1 MGKNFIN
8 KLLPLALTAAMIVPS
23 VPAMAAPSDI
33 AGHWAESVIT
43 QWQSKGLIQGYEDGT
58 FKPGNTITRAEF
70 VTLMNNAKGFWSEGS
85 INFSDVKNGSW
96 FYSAVARAVAAG
108 YVKGYSDGSFKP
120 GNTITRAEAAV
131 MIANAARLSANEA
144 GAYRFTDVGSIPA
157 WARGSVGAVVAAGY
171 MTGYPDGSFYANASI
186 SRAEAVS
193 SLNRML
199 GGTAY
204 QPTQPTTPTTDTT
217 KTTSDDVVI
226 EDKGTT
232 LKNQTVDGNVTIAKS
247 VGNGDVTLR
256 NVTIK
261 GDLIVKGGGSNTV
274 TLEDVDVRGKARL
287 LKEGVHLH
295 LVGDTDIRK
304 LLIDLAAHITKS
316 SSYKDEI
323 GEIIL
328 AGDGDL
334 SKTTRIDVP
343 AKQLRIENQA
353 DLILGGDVEKLI
365 VDEDAK
371 GAEIEIKKGTTVNEL
386 NTDAKIKLTGKGR
399 IDLLDVS
406 ASGVTFDKNLNIRK
420 TDTSNGATAP
430 KENGSTST
438 GGNSGG
444 SSGGSSGTASKE
456 ITGAEKVTRDVPY
469 GTSADDALA
478 AIPKTVTLKLK
489 GGSTTTTTVTNWKWA
504 DGVSYNATPTENTN
518 YKATTTVTIPS
529 GYTYNGTLTAE
540 ATVTV
545 HPLDKTKLEAAKNAY
560 MDLQN
565 KQTYD
570 EKEAATDKE
579 KILIKDSTPDQIT
592 AGVRFATPKDWRPL
606 DDAIKSVENQERIGF
621 ASQQKCDDTAKT
633 LQAAIDDFIQNK
645 VKVGTSKTTDAYI
658 LQQVKDELLKPDKGD
673 YAYSSKL
680 QPLKSGSA
688 YPLYMGSWTADNGV
702 YVDIQWTA
710 TGEGTQYVTKIEDSS
725 ASGNDTLGYYEL
737 NGIRNTVS
745 RGALIGGTP
754 DKPTEVTFTA
764 TVKNAENGN
773 VIGTLDYPAII
784 GAPISATLPSGTPR
798 FTAVSDGTP
807 SSTGATKFTG
817 VVPITLK
824 GADAIKS
831 VPSDCVTMDTS
842 NSTTGYVNF
851 QSIKVDKVEQSVTEP
866 DKRLNVTVSV
876 TTGAIGGVW
885 SENSPA
891 PASSDGILPNIVID
905 TRGFVLKTKEE
916 GNPGWYLP
924 PDTLKLGNMTVD
936 VLTPAFTKVEYADDS
951 TTFTIHTQNMPENA
965 TVEVALAQTS
975 VTTTP
980 GIEQSTIKA
989 KATHVGDGKY
999 SVTFDKSKFES
1010 GTEYYLWFRY
1020 GSPGSDWAYENVTH
1034 RPTYTPNP
1042 TTGGGSGSES
1052 EGGGDA
1058 SGSTSGSDS
1067 SEGGGKTTEG
1077 N

>member
-43 QWQSKGLIQGYEDGT
+43 QWQNKGLIQGYEDGT

-287 LKEGVHLH
+287 LKEGVYLH
-295 LVGDTDIRK
+295 LFGDTDIRK
-304 LLIDLAAHITKS
+304 LLIDLAAHITQS

-406 ASGVTFDKNLNIRK
+406 ASGVTFDKNLDIRK
-420 TDTSNGATAP
+420 KDTSNGATAP

-438 GGNSGG
+438 GG
-444 SSGGSSGTASKE
+444 SSTTSKE
-456 ITGAEKVTRDVPY
+456 ITGAEEVTLNVPY
-469 GTSADDALA
+469 GEKTADQALA
-478 AIPKTVTLKLK
+478 AIPKTVTLNLK
-489 GGSTTTTTVTNWKWA
+489 NGKTISATVTEWKWA
-504 DGVSYNATPTENTN
+504 DGEEAKYNATPTADTT

-529 GYTYNGTLTAE
+529 GYTYNGTLTAK
-540 ATVTV
+540 ACVTV
-545 HPLDKTKLEAAKNAY
+545 HPLDKTELTAALTAANAVF
-560 MDLQN
+560 N
-565 KQTYD
+565 NTTTD
-570 EKEAATDKE
+570 EKVAATDKE
-579 KILIKDSTPDQIT
+579 KILITDKAANAVTE
-592 AGVRFATPKDWRPL
+592 GVRFTTSVAKNTLETAISNAR
-606 DDAIKSVENQERIGF
+606 DAENTGF
-621 ASQQKCDDTAKT
+621 ASQKACKAAADALQVAITAFK
-633 LQAAIDDFIQNK
+633 
-645 VKVGTSKTTDAYI
+645 GTIKIGTNTTTDAYI
-658 LQQVKDELLKPDKGD
+658 LQQVKDVVSEDRNSDAP
-673 YAYSSKL
+673 YSSYK
-680 QPLKSGSA
+680 QPLKFG
-688 YPLYMGSWTADNGV
+688 YVYKFVDQFNFDNTSLHFAWEA
-702 YVDIQWTA
+702 QWKNQSETGNIGDYIEIGKDVRGTNAFYSLGAKVIKAPDEPKEVQFVVTVTDFYNKEIGKLGENGEYTA
-710 TGEGTQYVTKIEDSS
+710 T
-725 ASGNDTLGYYEL
+725 
-737 NGIRNTVS
+737 
-745 RGALIGGTP
+745 
-754 DKPTEVTFTA
+754 
-764 TVKNAENGN
+764 
-773 VIGTLDYPAII
+773 I
-784 GAPISATLPSGTPR
+784 GAPISAALQTDAPQ
-798 FTAVSDGTP
+798 FTAISDGTS
-807 SSTGATKFTG
+807 SSTSATKFTG

-831 VPSDCVTMDTS
+831 VPNDCVTMADS
-842 NSTTGYVNF
+842 NTNVTNNEVSLN
-851 QSIKVDKVEQSVTEP
+851 SIRVDQVEKSGDV
-866 DKRLNVTVSV
+866 LNVTVTV
-876 TTGAIGGVW
+876 TTGNIGGVW
-885 SENSPA
+885 NENSSVPKF
-891 PASSDGILPNIVID
+891 SEGILPNIAID
-905 TRGFVLKTKEE
+905 TSNFQLKENTL
-916 GNPGWYLP
+916 GWYLP
-924 PDTLKLGNMTVD
+924 PDTLKLGDMAVK
-936 VLTPAFTKVEYADDS
+936 VLTPAFTGVDLANDP
-951 TTFTIHTQNMPENA
+951 TGPTFTIQTQNMPENA
-965 TVEVALAQTS
+965 TVEVALAKTTVS
-975 VTTTP
+975 VAD
-980 GIEQSTIKA
+980 IDN
-989 KATHVGDGKY
+989 ATKKDATRGSDGKY
-999 SVTFDKSKFES
+999 SVTFNKSDFEA
-1010 GTEYYLWFRY
+1010 GAEYYLWFRY
-1020 GSPGSDWAYENVTH
+1020 GSPGSDWAYENRTN
-1034 RPTYTPNP
+1034 RPIYTFNN
-1042 TTGGGSGSES
+1042 TTGGNTGSES

-1058 SGSTSGSDS
+1058 SGSTGGG
-1067 SEGGGKTTEG
+1067 SEGGGSTTEG

>member
-1 MGKNFIN
+1 MGKNFTK

-304 LLIDLAAHITKS
+304 LLIDLAAHITQS

-570 EKEAATDKE
+570 EKKAATDKE

-645 VKVGTSKTTDAYI
+645 VKVGTSKTTDVYI

-764 TVKNAENGN
+764 TVKNSMTQKE
-773 VIGTLDYPAII
+773 IGTIDYTALI
-784 GAPISATLPSGTPR
+784 GAPISVSANQPSTVPQ
-798 FTAVSDGTP
+798 FTVISDGTS

-817 VVPITLK
+817 VVPITLN
-824 GADAIKS
+824 GAEAITD
-831 VPSDCVTMDTS
+831 VSDGCVTMDAQ
-842 NSTTGYVNF
+842 STLSDSSKVSF
-851 QSIKVDKVEQSVTEP
+851 SHISVDKVEKSDTG
-866 DKRLNVTVSV
+866 LNVTVTV

-885 SENSPA
+885 DENSPY
-891 PASSDGILPNIVID
+891 PFKEGILPNISID
-905 TRGFVLKTKEE
+905 TSKLQLKENTL
-916 GNPGWYLP
+916 GWYLP
-924 PDTLKLGNMTVD
+924 TDNTLKLKDMTVE
-936 VLTPAFTKVEYADDS
+936 VLTPAFTKVEYADDP
-951 TTFTIHTQNMPENA
+951 TTGNPTFTIQTQNMPENA
-965 TVEVALAQTS
+965 KVEVALEKKDVGAG
-975 VTTTP
+975 
-980 GIEQSTIKA
+980 GIDNATIK
-989 KATHVGDGKY
+989 KDATRGDDGKY
-999 SVTFDKSKFES
+999 SVTFDKSEFES
-1010 GTEYYLWFRY
+1010 GAEYYLWFRY
-1020 GSPGSDWAYENVTH
+1020 GSPGSDWAYESVTN
-1034 RPTYTPNP
+1034 RPTYTPNS
-1042 TTGGGSGSES
+1042 TTGGGS
-1052 EGGGDA
+1052 
-1058 SGSTSGSDS
+1058 DS
-1067 SEGGGKTTEG
+1067 SESGSGNTTEG
-1077 N
+1077 SQAGA

>member
-1 MGKNFIN
+1 MGKNFTN

-58 FKPGNTITRAEF
+58 FKPNNTITRAEF

-108 YVKGYSDGSFKP
+108 YVKGYSDDSFKP

-171 MTGYPDGSFYANASI
+171 MTGYPDGSFDANASI

-261 GDLIVKGGGSNTV
+261 GDLSVKGGGSNTV
-274 TLEDVDVRGKARL
+274 TLEDVDVRGKVRL

-304 LLIDLAAHITKS
+304 LLIDLAARITQS

-323 GEIIL
+323 DEIIL

-334 SKTTRIDVP
+334 NKTTRIDVP

-504 DGVSYNATPTENTN
+504 DGVSYNTTPTENTN

-658 LQQVKDELLKPDKGD
+658 LQQVKNELLNPDKGD
-673 YAYSSKL
+673 YAYSSHM
-680 QPLKSGSA
+680 QPLKPGYAYWLYNGYYSVPNSSVGVSIEWSVSGSDKVTIGNTDESDKDSNGYHYGYGA
-688 YPLYMGSWTADNGV
+688 KIAD
-702 YVDIQWTA
+702 
-710 TGEGTQYVTKIEDSS
+710 GTTTPTK
-725 ASGNDTLGYYEL
+725 
-737 NGIRNTVS
+737 
-745 RGALIGGTP
+745 
-754 DKPTEVTFTA
+754 VTFTA
-764 TVKNAENGN
+764 TVKNSQTTAT
-773 VIGTLDYPAII
+773 IGTLDYPATI
-784 GAPISATLPSGTPR
+784 GAPISATLPSGAPQ
-798 FTAVSDGTP
+798 FTTTRVST
-807 SSTGATKFTG
+807 STTGATKFTG

-824 GADAIKS
+824 GAVAIAS
-831 VPSDCVTMDTS
+831 VLDGCVTMDGS
-842 NSTTGYVNF
+842 NTNVNDYEVRLN
-851 QSIKVDKVEQSVTEP
+851 SIRVDQVEKSGDV
-866 DKRLNVTVSV
+866 LNVTVTV
-876 TTGAIGGVW
+876 TTGNIGGVW
-885 SENSPA
+885 NENSSVPKF
-891 PASSDGILPNIVID
+891 SEGILPNIAID
-905 TRGFVLKTKEE
+905 TSNFQLKENTL
-916 GNPGWYLP
+916 GWYLP
-924 PDTLKLGNMTVD
+924 PDTLKLGDMAVK
-936 VLTPAFTKVEYADDS
+936 VLTPAFTGVDLANDP
-951 TTFTIHTQNMPENA
+951 TGPTFTIQTQNMPENA
-965 TVEVALAQTS
+965 TVEVALAKTS
-975 VTTTP
+975 VNAAD
-980 GIEQSTIKA
+980 IEKATIKA
-989 KATHVGDGKY
+989 TATRGNDGDY
-999 SVTFDKSKFES
+999 SVTFDKNEFES
-1010 GTEYYLWFRY
+1010 NAEYYLWFRY
-1020 GSPGSDWAYENVTH
+1020 GAPGSDWAYENVTN
-1034 RPTYTPNP
+1034 RPTYTFNN
-1042 TTGGGSGSES
+1042 TTGSES

-1058 SGSTSGSDS
+1058 SGSTSGGNESGG
-1067 SEGGGKTTEG
+1067 EGSQAGA
-1077 N
+1077 

>member
-304 LLIDLAAHITKS
+304 LLIDLAAHITQS

-438 GGNSGG
+438 GG
-444 SSGGSSGTASKE
+444 SSTTSKE
-456 ITGAEKVTRDVPY
+456 ITGAEEVTLNVPY
-469 GTSADDALA
+469 GEKTADQALA
-478 AIPKTVTLKLK
+478 AIPKTVTLNLK
-489 GGSTTTTTVTNWKWA
+489 NGKTISATVTEWKWA
-504 DGVSYNATPTENTN
+504 DGEEAKYNATPTADTT

-529 GYTYNGTLTAE
+529 GYTYNGTLTAK
-540 ATVTV
+540 ACVTV
-545 HPLDKTKLEAAKNAY
+545 HPLDKTELTAALTAANAVF
-560 MDLQN
+560 N
-565 KQTYD
+565 NTTTD
-570 EKEAATDKE
+570 EKVAATDKE
-579 KILIKDSTPDQIT
+579 KILITDKAANAVTE
-592 AGVRFATPKDWRPL
+592 GVRFTTSVAKNTLETAISNAR
-606 DDAIKSVENQERIGF
+606 DAENTGF
-621 ASQQKCDDTAKT
+621 ASQKACKAAADALQVAITAFK
-633 LQAAIDDFIQNK
+633 
-645 VKVGTSKTTDAYI
+645 GTIKIGTNTTTDAYI
-658 LQQVKDELLKPDKGD
+658 LQQVKDVVSEDRNSDAP
-673 YAYSSKL
+673 YSSYK
-680 QPLKSGSA
+680 QPLKFG
-688 YPLYMGSWTADNGV
+688 YVYKFVDQFNFDNTSLHFAWEA
-702 YVDIQWTA
+702 QWKNQSETGNIGDYIEIGKDVRGTNAFYSLGAKVIKAPDEPKEVQFVVTVTDFYNKEIGKLGENGEYTA
-710 TGEGTQYVTKIEDSS
+710 T
-725 ASGNDTLGYYEL
+725 
-737 NGIRNTVS
+737 
-745 RGALIGGTP
+745 
-754 DKPTEVTFTA
+754 
-764 TVKNAENGN
+764 
-773 VIGTLDYPAII
+773 I
-784 GAPISATLPSGTPR
+784 GAPISAALQTDAPQ
-798 FTAVSDGTP
+798 FTAISDGTS
-807 SSTGATKFTG
+807 SSTSATKFTG

-831 VPSDCVTMDTS
+831 VPNDCVTMADS
-842 NSTTGYVNF
+842 NTNVTNNEVSLK
-851 QSIKVDKVEQSVTEP
+851 SIHVDKVEQSPTG
-866 DKRLNVTVSV
+866 LNVTVSV
-876 TTGAIGGVW
+876 TTGGMGGVW
-885 SENSPA
+885 NENSLVPKF
-891 PASSDGILPNIVID
+891 SDGKLPNISID
-905 TRGFVLKTKEE
+905 TSKLQLKENTL
-916 GNPGWYLP
+916 GWYLP
-924 PDTLKLGNMTVD
+924 TDTLNLGNMTVH
-936 VLTPAFTKVEYADDS
+936 VLTPAFTGVYPAVDP
-951 TTFTIHTQNMPENA
+951 TTGNPTFTIHTQNMPENA
-965 TVEVALAQTS
+965 KVEVALAKTS
-975 VTTTP
+975 VNAAD
-980 GIEQSTIKA
+980 IEKATIKA
-989 KATHVGDGKY
+989 TATRGNDGDY

-1010 GTEYYLWFRY
+1010 GVEYYLWFRY
-1020 GSPGSDWAYENVTH
+1020 GSPGSDWAYENVTN
-1034 RPTYTPNP
+1034 RPTYTFNN
-1042 TTGGGSGSES
+1042 TTGSES

-1058 SGSTSGSDS
+1058 SGSTSGGNESGD
-1067 SEGGGKTTEG
+1067 EGSQAGA
-1077 N
+1077 

>member
-43 QWQSKGLIQGYEDGT
+43 QWQNKGLIQGYEDGT

-261 GDLIVKGGGSNTV
+261 GDLIVKCGGSNTV

-304 LLIDLAAHITKS
+304 LLIDLAAHITQS

-406 ASGVTFDKNLNIRK
+406 ASGVTFDKNLDIRK
-420 TDTSNGATAP
+420 KDTSNGATAP

-438 GGNSGG
+438 GG
-444 SSGGSSGTASKE
+444 SSTTSKE
-456 ITGAEKVTRDVPY
+456 ITGAEEVTLNVPY
-469 GTSADDALA
+469 GEKTADQALA
-478 AIPKTVTLKLK
+478 AIPKTVTLNLK
-489 GGSTTTTTVTNWKWA
+489 NGKTISATVTEWKWA
-504 DGVSYNATPTENTN
+504 DGEEAKYNATPTADTT

-529 GYTYNGTLTAE
+529 GYTYNGTLTAK
-540 ATVTV
+540 ACVTV
-545 HPLDKTKLEAAKNAY
+545 HPLDKTELTAALTAANAVF
-560 MDLQN
+560 N
-565 KQTYD
+565 NTTTD
-570 EKEAATDKE
+570 EKVAATDKE
-579 KILIKDSTPDQIT
+579 KILITDKAANAVTE
-592 AGVRFATPKDWRPL
+592 GVRFTTSVAKNTLETAISNAR
-606 DDAIKSVENQERIGF
+606 DAENTGF
-621 ASQQKCDDTAKT
+621 ASQKACKAAADALQVAITAFK
-633 LQAAIDDFIQNK
+633 
-645 VKVGTSKTTDAYI
+645 GTIKIGTNTTTDAYI
-658 LQQVKDELLKPDKGD
+658 LQQVKDVVSEDRNSDAP
-673 YAYSSKL
+673 YSSYK
-680 QPLKSGSA
+680 QPLKFG
-688 YPLYMGSWTADNGV
+688 YVYKFVDQFNFDNTSLHFAWEA
-702 YVDIQWTA
+702 QWKNQSETGNIGDYIEIGKDVRGTNAFYSLGAKVIKAPDEPKEVQFVVTVTDFYNKEIGKLGENGEYTA
-710 TGEGTQYVTKIEDSS
+710 T
-725 ASGNDTLGYYEL
+725 
-737 NGIRNTVS
+737 
-745 RGALIGGTP
+745 
-754 DKPTEVTFTA
+754 
-764 TVKNAENGN
+764 
-773 VIGTLDYPAII
+773 I
-784 GAPISATLPSGTPR
+784 GAPISAALQTDAPQ
-798 FTAVSDGTP
+798 FTAISDGTS
-807 SSTGATKFTG
+807 SSTSATKFTG

-831 VPSDCVTMDTS
+831 VPNDCVTMADS
-842 NSTTGYVNF
+842 NTNVTNNEVSLN
-851 QSIKVDKVEQSVTEP
+851 SIRVDQVEKSGDV
-866 DKRLNVTVSV
+866 LNVTVTV
-876 TTGAIGGVW
+876 TTGNIGGVW
-885 SENSPA
+885 NENSSVPKF
-891 PASSDGILPNIVID
+891 SEGILPNIAID
-905 TRGFVLKTKEE
+905 TSNFQLKENTL
-916 GNPGWYLP
+916 GWYLP
-924 PDTLKLGNMTVD
+924 PDTLKLGDMAVK
-936 VLTPAFTKVEYADDS
+936 VLTPAFTGVDLANDP
-951 TTFTIHTQNMPENA
+951 TGPTFTIQTQNMPENA
-965 TVEVALAQTS
+965 TVEVALAKTTVS
-975 VTTTP
+975 VAD
-980 GIEQSTIKA
+980 IDN
-989 KATHVGDGKY
+989 ATKKDATRGSDGKY
-999 SVTFDKSKFES
+999 SVTFNKSDFEA
-1010 GTEYYLWFRY
+1010 GAEYYLWFRY
-1020 GSPGSDWAYENVTH
+1020 GSPGSDWAYENRTN
-1034 RPTYTPNP
+1034 RPIYTFNN
-1042 TTGGGSGSES
+1042 TTGGNTGSES

-1058 SGSTSGSDS
+1058 SGSTGGG
-1067 SEGGGKTTEG
+1067 SEGGGSTTEG

>member
-1 MGKNFIN
+1 MGKNFTK

-171 MTGYPDGSFYANASI
+171 MTGYPDGSFDANASI

-274 TLEDVDVRGKARL
+274 TLEDVDVRGKVRL

-295 LVGDTDIRK
+295 LAGDTDIRK
-304 LLIDLAAHITKS
+304 LLIDLAARITQS

-323 GEIIL
+323 DEIIL

-334 SKTTRIDVP
+334 NKTTRIDVP
-343 AKQLRIENQA
+343 AKQMRIENQA

-406 ASGVTFDKNLNIRK
+406 ASGVTYDKNLDVRK
-420 TDTSNGATAP
+420 KDTSNGATAP
-430 KENGSTST
+430 KENGSTSA
-438 GGNSGG
+438 GG
-444 SSGGSSGTASKE
+444 SSSTASKE

-570 EKEAATDKE
+570 EKKAATDKE

-784 GAPISATLPSGTPR
+784 GAPIGVSANQPDTLPQ
-798 FTAVSDGTP
+798 FTAISDGTP
-807 SSTGATKFTG
+807 SSTSATKFTG

-824 GADAIKS
+824 GADAIES
-831 VPSDCVTMDTS
+831 VPSGCVTMANS
-842 NSTTGYVNF
+842 NTESNAGEVSFRTIT
-851 QSIKVDKVEQSVTEP
+851 VDKVEKSGDV
-866 DKRLNVTVSV
+866 LNVTVTV
-876 TTGAIGGVW
+876 TTGNIGGVW
-885 SENSPA
+885 NENSSVPKF
-891 PASSDGILPNIVID
+891 SEGILPNIAID
-905 TRGFVLKTKEE
+905 TSNFQLKENTL
-916 GNPGWYLP
+916 GWYLP
-924 PDTLKLGNMTVD
+924 PDTLKLGDMAVK
-936 VLTPAFTKVEYADDS
+936 VLTPAFTGVDLANDP
-951 TTFTIHTQNMPENA
+951 TGPTFTIQTQNMPENA
-965 TVEVALAQTS
+965 TVEVALAKTTVS
-975 VTTTP
+975 VAD
-980 GIEQSTIKA
+980 IDN
-989 KATHVGDGKY
+989 ATKKDATRGSDGKY
-999 SVTFDKSKFES
+999 SVTFNKSDFEA
-1010 GTEYYLWFRY
+1010 GAEYYLWFRY
-1020 GSPGSDWAYENVTH
+1020 GSPGSDWAYENRTN
-1034 RPTYTPNP
+1034 RPIYTFNN
-1042 TTGGGSGSES
+1042 TTGGNTGSES
-1052 EGGGDA
+1052 EGGG
-1058 SGSTSGSDS
+1058 S
-1067 SEGGGKTTEG
+1067 TTEG

>member
-1 MGKNFIN
+1 MGKNFTK
-8 KLLPLALTAAMIVPS
+8 KLLPLALTAAMIMPS

-43 QWQSKGLIQGYEDGT
+43 QWQSKGLIQCYEDGT

-304 LLIDLAAHITKS
+304 LLIDLAAHITQS

-420 TDTSNGATAP
+420 KDTSNGATAP
-430 KENGSTST
+430 KENGSTSA
-438 GGNSGG
+438 GG
-444 SSGGSSGTASKE
+444 SSSTASKE
-456 ITGAEKVTRDVPY
+456 ITGAAPIEDVKVPY
-469 GTSADDALA
+469 GTSGVEALTLLPKTIKLNVKGGTTVDAATTWTWDESVSFDPTNTTAKHTANGTFTVPPGYTYSGSTAVTVTVSVKELDKTGLEAALTAAKTQQSQFEKVTDATQATKTDKIYIVPDETDASAITKGVKFVLQKDAIAYETLKATISNAKQGVDAGGAKKFDSQKECDEMTAKLKADMDAVDKMTKQTGTNTTTDAFIMNEAKKILDGWKTQPDYAYNPEIWPLKPVESIGYAKRLPYSAPWIDELQYAVHFEWSVDNDAL
-478 AIPKTVTLKLK
+478 VTLDQQES
-489 GGSTTTTTVTNWKWA
+489 GSDYYVMVKDNVTEPTTVTF
-504 DGVSYNATPTENTN
+504 
-518 YKATTTVTIPS
+518 TVDV
-529 GYTYNGTLTAE
+529 Y
-540 ATVTV
+540 
-545 HPLDKTKLEAAKNAY
+545 
-560 MDLQN
+560 
-565 KQTYD
+565 YD
-570 EKEAATDKE
+570 
-579 KILIKDSTPDQIT
+579 I
-592 AGVRFATPKDWRPL
+592 R
-606 DDAIKSVENQERIGF
+606 
-621 ASQQKCDDTAKT
+621 
-633 LQAAIDDFIQNK
+633 
-645 VKVGTSKTTDAYI
+645 KVGT
-658 LQQVKDELLKPDKGD
+658 LGE
-673 YAYSSKL
+673 
-680 QPLKSGSA
+680 
-688 YPLYMGSWTADNGV
+688 NGE
-702 YVDIQWTA
+702 YTA
-710 TGEGTQYVTKIEDSS
+710 T
-725 ASGNDTLGYYEL
+725 
-737 NGIRNTVS
+737 
-745 RGALIGGTP
+745 
-754 DKPTEVTFTA
+754 
-764 TVKNAENGN
+764 
-773 VIGTLDYPAII
+773 I
-784 GAPISATLPSGTPR
+784 GAPISATLQTDAPQ
-798 FTAVSDGTP
+798 FK
-807 SSTGATKFTG
+807 ATNDDINATNAQKFTG
-817 VVPITLK
+817 VVPITLN
-824 GADAIKS
+824 GANAITS
-831 VPSDCVTMDTS
+831 VPNNCVTMANS
-842 NSTTGYVNF
+842 NTESNAGEVSFRTIT
-851 QSIKVDKVEQSVTEP
+851 VDKVEKSGDV
-866 DKRLNVTVSV
+866 LNVTVSV
-876 TTGAIGGVW
+876 TTGTIGGVW
-885 SENSPA
+885 SENSSVPKF
-891 PASSDGILPNIVID
+891 SEGKLTNISID
-905 TRGFVLKTKEE
+905 TSKFQLKENTL
-916 GNPGWYLP
+916 GWYLP
-924 PDTLKLGNMTVD
+924 TDNTLKLPDMTVD
-936 VLTPAFTKVEYADDS
+936 VLTPAFTGVELANDP
-951 TTFTIHTQNMPENA
+951 TGPAFTIHTQNMPENA
-965 TVEVALAQTS
+965 TVEVALAKVG
-975 VTTTP
+975 VTTITD
-980 GIEQSTIKA
+980 IENSTKKDAIRGND
-989 KATHVGDGKY
+989 GDY
-999 SVTFDKSKFES
+999 SVTFDKNQFDSNA
-1010 GTEYYLWFRY
+1010 TYHLWFRY
-1020 GSPGSDWAYENVTH
+1020 GAPGSDWAYENVTS
-1034 RPTYTPNP
+1034 RPTYTFNN
-1042 TTGGGSGSES
+1042 TTGGN
-1052 EGGGDA
+1052 EGGG
-1058 SGSTSGSDS
+1058 S
-1067 SEGGGKTTEG
+1067 TTEG

>member
-1 MGKNFIN
+1 MGKNFTK
-8 KLLPLALTAAMIVPS
+8 KLLPLALTAAMIMPS

-304 LLIDLAAHITKS
+304 LLIDLAAHITQS

-438 GGNSGG
+438 GG

-764 TVKNAENGN
+764 TVKNSMTQKE
-773 VIGTLDYPAII
+773 IGTIDYTALI
-784 GAPISATLPSGTPR
+784 GAPISVSANQPSTVPQ
-798 FTAVSDGTP
+798 FTVISDGTS

-817 VVPITLK
+817 VVPITLN
-824 GADAIKS
+824 GAEAITD
-831 VPSDCVTMDTS
+831 VSDGCVTMDAQ
-842 NSTTGYVNF
+842 STLSDSSKVSF
-851 QSIKVDKVEQSVTEP
+851 SHISVDKVEKSDTG
-866 DKRLNVTVSV
+866 LNVTVTV
-876 TTGAIGGVW
+876 TTGGIGGVW
-885 SENSPA
+885 DENSPY
-891 PASSDGILPNIVID
+891 PFKEGILPNISID
-905 TRGFVLKTKEE
+905 TSKLQLKENTL
-916 GNPGWYLP
+916 GWYLP
-924 PDTLKLGNMTVD
+924 TDNTLKLKDMTVE
-936 VLTPAFTKVEYADDS
+936 VLTPAFTKVEYADDP
-951 TTFTIHTQNMPENA
+951 TTGNPTFTIQTQNMPENA
-965 TVEVALAQTS
+965 KVEVALEKKDVGAG
-975 VTTTP
+975 
-980 GIEQSTIKA
+980 GIDNATIK
-989 KATHVGDGKY
+989 KDATRGDDGKY
-999 SVTFDKSKFES
+999 SVTFDKSEFES
-1010 GTEYYLWFRY
+1010 GAEYYLWFRY
-1020 GSPGSDWAYENVTH
+1020 GSPGSDWAYESVTN
-1034 RPTYTPNP
+1034 RPTYTPNS
-1042 TTGGGSGSES
+1042 TTGGGS
-1052 EGGGDA
+1052 
-1058 SGSTSGSDS
+1058 DS
-1067 SEGGGKTTEG
+1067 SESGSGNTTEG
-1077 N
+1077 SQAGA

>member
-33 AGHWAESVIT
+33 ARHWAESVIT

-304 LLIDLAAHITKS
+304 LLIDLAAHITQS

-438 GGNSGG
+438 GG
-444 SSGGSSGTASKE
+444 SSTTSKE
-456 ITGAEKVTRDVPY
+456 ITGAEEVTLNVPY
-469 GTSADDALA
+469 GEKTADQALA
-478 AIPKTVTLKLK
+478 AIPKTVTLNLK
-489 GGSTTTTTVTNWKWA
+489 NGKTISATVTEWKWA
-504 DGVSYNATPTENTN
+504 DGEEAKYNATPTADTT

-529 GYTYNGTLTAE
+529 GYTYNGTLTAK
-540 ATVTV
+540 ACVTV
-545 HPLDKTKLEAAKNAY
+545 HPLDKTELTAALTAANAVF
-560 MDLQN
+560 N
-565 KQTYD
+565 NTTTD
-570 EKEAATDKE
+570 EKVAATDKE
-579 KILIKDSTPDQIT
+579 KILITDKAANAVTE
-592 AGVRFATPKDWRPL
+592 GVRFTTSVAKNTLETAISNAR
-606 DDAIKSVENQERIGF
+606 DAENTGF
-621 ASQQKCDDTAKT
+621 ASQKACKAAADALQVAITAFK
-633 LQAAIDDFIQNK
+633 
-645 VKVGTSKTTDAYI
+645 GTIKIGTNTTTDAYI
-658 LQQVKDELLKPDKGD
+658 LQQVKDVVSEDRNSDAP
-673 YAYSSKL
+673 YSSYK
-680 QPLKSGSA
+680 QPLKFG
-688 YPLYMGSWTADNGV
+688 YVYKFVDQFNFDNTSLHFAWEA
-702 YVDIQWTA
+702 QWKNQSETGNIGDYIEIGKDVRGTNAFYSLGAKVIKAPDEPKEVQFVVTVTDFYNKEIGKLGENGEYTA
-710 TGEGTQYVTKIEDSS
+710 T
-725 ASGNDTLGYYEL
+725 
-737 NGIRNTVS
+737 
-745 RGALIGGTP
+745 
-754 DKPTEVTFTA
+754 
-764 TVKNAENGN
+764 
-773 VIGTLDYPAII
+773 I
-784 GAPISATLPSGTPR
+784 GAPISAALQTDAPQ
-798 FTAVSDGTP
+798 FTAISDGTS
-807 SSTGATKFTG
+807 SSTSATKFTG

-831 VPSDCVTMDTS
+831 VPNDCVTMADS
-842 NSTTGYVNF
+842 NTNVTNNEVSLK
-851 QSIKVDKVEQSVTEP
+851 SIHVDKVEQSPTG
-866 DKRLNVTVSV
+866 LNVTVSV
-876 TTGAIGGVW
+876 TTGGMGGVW
-885 SENSPA
+885 NENSLVPKF
-891 PASSDGILPNIVID
+891 SDGKLPNISID
-905 TRGFVLKTKEE
+905 TSKLQLKENTL
-916 GNPGWYLP
+916 GWYLP
-924 PDTLKLGNMTVD
+924 TDTLNLGNMTVH
-936 VLTPAFTKVEYADDS
+936 VLTPAFTGVYPAVDP
-951 TTFTIHTQNMPENA
+951 TTGNPTFTIHTQNMPENA
-965 TVEVALAQTS
+965 KVEVALAKTS
-975 VTTTP
+975 VNAAD
-980 GIEQSTIKA
+980 IEKATIKA
-989 KATHVGDGKY
+989 TATRGNDGDY

-1010 GTEYYLWFRY
+1010 GVEYYLWFRY
-1020 GSPGSDWAYENVTH
+1020 GSPGSDWAYENVTN
-1034 RPTYTPNP
+1034 RPTYTFNN
-1042 TTGGGSGSES
+1042 TTGSES

-1058 SGSTSGSDS
+1058 SGSTSGGNESGG
-1067 SEGGGKTTEG
+1067 EGSQAGA
-1077 N
+1077 

>member
-43 QWQSKGLIQGYEDGT
+43 QWQNKGLIQGYEDGT

-261 GDLIVKGGGSNTV
+261 GDLIVKCGGSNTV

-304 LLIDLAAHITKS
+304 LLIDLAAHITQS

-406 ASGVTFDKNLNIRK
+406 ASGVTFDKNLDIRK
-420 TDTSNGATAP
+420 KDTSNGATAP

-438 GGNSGG
+438 GG
-444 SSGGSSGTASKE
+444 SSTTSKE
-456 ITGAEKVTRDVPY
+456 ITGAEEVTLNVPY
-469 GTSADDALA
+469 GEKTADQALA
-478 AIPKTVTLKLK
+478 AIPKTVTLNLK
-489 GGSTTTTTVTNWKWA
+489 NGKTISATVTEWKWA
-504 DGVSYNATPTENTN
+504 DGEEAKYNATPTADTT

-529 GYTYNGTLTAE
+529 GYTYNGTLTAK
-540 ATVTV
+540 ACVTV
-545 HPLDKTKLEAAKNAY
+545 HPLDKTELTAALTAANAVF
-560 MDLQN
+560 N
-565 KQTYD
+565 NTTTD
-570 EKEAATDKE
+570 EKVAATDKE
-579 KILIKDSTPDQIT
+579 KILITDKAANAVTE
-592 AGVRFATPKDWRPL
+592 GVRFTTSVAKNTLETAISNAR
-606 DDAIKSVENQERIGF
+606 DAENTGF
-621 ASQQKCDDTAKT
+621 ASQKACKAAADALQVAITAFK
-633 LQAAIDDFIQNK
+633 
-645 VKVGTSKTTDAYI
+645 GTIKIGTNTTTDAYI
-658 LQQVKDELLKPDKGD
+658 LQQVKDVVSEDRNSDAP
-673 YAYSSKL
+673 YSSYK
-680 QPLKSGSA
+680 QPLKFG
-688 YPLYMGSWTADNGV
+688 YVYKFVDQFNFDNTSLHFAWEA
-702 YVDIQWTA
+702 QWKNQSETGNIGDYIEIGKDVRGTNAFYSLGAKVIKAPDEPKEVQFVVTVTDFYNKEIGKLGENGEYTA
-710 TGEGTQYVTKIEDSS
+710 T
-725 ASGNDTLGYYEL
+725 
-737 NGIRNTVS
+737 
-745 RGALIGGTP
+745 
-754 DKPTEVTFTA
+754 
-764 TVKNAENGN
+764 
-773 VIGTLDYPAII
+773 I
-784 GAPISATLPSGTPR
+784 GAPISAALQTDAPQ
-798 FTAVSDGTP
+798 FTAISDGTS
-807 SSTGATKFTG
+807 SSTSATKFTG

-831 VPSDCVTMDTS
+831 VPNDCVTMADS
-842 NSTTGYVNF
+842 NTNVTNNEVSLN
-851 QSIKVDKVEQSVTEP
+851 SIRVDQVEKSGDV
-866 DKRLNVTVSV
+866 LNVTVTV
-876 TTGAIGGVW
+876 TTGNIGGVW
-885 SENSPA
+885 NENSSVPKF
-891 PASSDGILPNIVID
+891 SEGILPNIAID
-905 TRGFVLKTKEE
+905 TSNFQLKENTL
-916 GNPGWYLP
+916 GWYLP
-924 PDTLKLGNMTVD
+924 PDTLKLGDMAVK
-936 VLTPAFTKVEYADDS
+936 VLTPAFTGVDLANDP
-951 TTFTIHTQNMPENA
+951 TGPTFTIQTQNMPENA
-965 TVEVALAQTS
+965 TVEVALAKTTVS
-975 VTTTP
+975 VAD
-980 GIEQSTIKA
+980 IDN
-989 KATHVGDGKY
+989 ATKKDATRGSDGKY
-999 SVTFDKSKFES
+999 SVTFNKSDFEA
-1010 GTEYYLWFRY
+1010 GAEYYLWFRY
-1020 GSPGSDWAYENVTH
+1020 GSPGSDWAYENRTN
-1034 RPTYTPNP
+1034 RPIYTFNN
-1042 TTGGGSGSES
+1042 TTGGNTGSES
-1052 EGGGDA
+1052 EGGG
-1058 SGSTSGSDS
+1058 STGGG
-1067 SEGGGKTTEG
+1067 SEGGGSTTEG

>member
-43 QWQSKGLIQGYEDGT
+43 QWQNKGLIQGYEDGT

-261 GDLIVKGGGSNTV
+261 GDLIVKDGGSNTV

-304 LLIDLAAHITKS
+304 LLIDLAAHITQS

-406 ASGVTFDKNLNIRK
+406 ASGVTFDKNLDIRK
-420 TDTSNGATAP
+420 KDTSNGATAP

-438 GGNSGG
+438 GG
-444 SSGGSSGTASKE
+444 SSTTSKE
-456 ITGAEKVTRDVPY
+456 ITGAEEVTLNVPY
-469 GTSADDALA
+469 GEKTADQALA
-478 AIPKTVTLKLK
+478 AIPKTVTLNLK
-489 GGSTTTTTVTNWKWA
+489 NGKTISATVTEWKWA
-504 DGVSYNATPTENTN
+504 DGEEAKYNATPTADTT

-529 GYTYNGTLTAE
+529 GYTYNGTLTAK
-540 ATVTV
+540 ACVTV
-545 HPLDKTKLEAAKNAY
+545 HPLDKTELTAALTAANAVF
-560 MDLQN
+560 N
-565 KQTYD
+565 NTTTD
-570 EKEAATDKE
+570 EKVAATDKE
-579 KILIKDSTPDQIT
+579 KILITDKAANAVTE
-592 AGVRFATPKDWRPL
+592 GVRFTTSVAKNTLETAISNAR
-606 DDAIKSVENQERIGF
+606 DAENTGF
-621 ASQQKCDDTAKT
+621 ASQKACKAAADALQVAITAFK
-633 LQAAIDDFIQNK
+633 
-645 VKVGTSKTTDAYI
+645 GTIKIGTNTTTDAYI
-658 LQQVKDELLKPDKGD
+658 LQQVKDVVSEDRNSDAP
-673 YAYSSKL
+673 YSSYK
-680 QPLKSGSA
+680 QPLKFG
-688 YPLYMGSWTADNGV
+688 YVYKFVDQFNFDNTSLHFAWEA
-702 YVDIQWTA
+702 QWKNQSETGNIGDYIEIGKDVRGTNAFYSLGAKVIKAPDEPKEVQFVVTVTDFYNKEIGKLGENGEYTA
-710 TGEGTQYVTKIEDSS
+710 T
-725 ASGNDTLGYYEL
+725 
-737 NGIRNTVS
+737 
-745 RGALIGGTP
+745 
-754 DKPTEVTFTA
+754 
-764 TVKNAENGN
+764 
-773 VIGTLDYPAII
+773 I
-784 GAPISATLPSGTPR
+784 GAPISAALQTDAPQ
-798 FTAVSDGTP
+798 FTAISDGTS
-807 SSTGATKFTG
+807 SSTSATKFTG

-831 VPSDCVTMDTS
+831 VPNDCVTMADS
-842 NSTTGYVNF
+842 NTNVTNNEVSLK
-851 QSIKVDKVEQSVTEP
+851 SIHVDKVEQSPTG
-866 DKRLNVTVSV
+866 LNVTVSV
-876 TTGAIGGVW
+876 TTGGMGGVW
-885 SENSPA
+885 NENSLVPKF
-891 PASSDGILPNIVID
+891 SDGKLPNISID
-905 TRGFVLKTKEE
+905 TSKLQLKENTL
-916 GNPGWYLP
+916 GWYLP
-924 PDTLKLGNMTVD
+924 TDTLNLGNMTVH
-936 VLTPAFTKVEYADDS
+936 VLTPAFTGVYPAVDP
-951 TTFTIHTQNMPENA
+951 TTGNPTFTIHTQNMPENA
-965 TVEVALAQTS
+965 KVEVALAKTS
-975 VTTTP
+975 VNAAD
-980 GIEQSTIKA
+980 IEKATIKA
-989 KATHVGDGKY
+989 TATRGNDGDY

-1010 GTEYYLWFRY
+1010 GVEYYLWFRY
-1020 GSPGSDWAYENVTH
+1020 GSPGSDWAYESVTN
-1034 RPTYTPNP
+1034 RPTYTPNS
-1042 TTGGGSGSES
+1042 TTGGGS
-1052 EGGGDA
+1052 
-1058 SGSTSGSDS
+1058 DS
-1067 SEGGGKTTEG
+1067 SESGSGNTTEG
-1077 N
+1077 SQAGA

>member
-43 QWQSKGLIQGYEDGT
+43 QWQNKGLIQGYEDGT

-131 MIANAARLSANEA
+131 MLAHAARLSANEA

-304 LLIDLAAHITKS
+304 LLIDLAAHITQS

-406 ASGVTFDKNLNIRK
+406 ASGVTFDKNLDIRK
-420 TDTSNGATAP
+420 KDTSNGATAP

-438 GGNSGG
+438 GG
-444 SSGGSSGTASKE
+444 SSTTSKE
-456 ITGAEKVTRDVPY
+456 ITGAEEVTLNVPY
-469 GTSADDALA
+469 GEKTADQALA
-478 AIPKTVTLKLK
+478 AIPKTVTLNLK
-489 GGSTTTTTVTNWKWA
+489 NGKTISATVTEWKWA
-504 DGVSYNATPTENTN
+504 DGEEAKYNATPTADTT

-529 GYTYNGTLTAE
+529 GYTYNGTLTAK
-540 ATVTV
+540 ACVTV
-545 HPLDKTKLEAAKNAY
+545 HPLDKTELTAALTAANAVF
-560 MDLQN
+560 N
-565 KQTYD
+565 NTTTD
-570 EKEAATDKE
+570 EKVAATDKE
-579 KILIKDSTPDQIT
+579 KILITDKAANAVTE
-592 AGVRFATPKDWRPL
+592 GVRFTTSVAKNTLETAISNAR
-606 DDAIKSVENQERIGF
+606 DAENTGF
-621 ASQQKCDDTAKT
+621 ASQKACKAAADALQVAITAFK
-633 LQAAIDDFIQNK
+633 
-645 VKVGTSKTTDAYI
+645 GTIKIGTNTTTDAYI
-658 LQQVKDELLKPDKGD
+658 LQQVKDVVSEDRNSDAP
-673 YAYSSKL
+673 YSSYK
-680 QPLKSGSA
+680 QPLKFG
-688 YPLYMGSWTADNGV
+688 YVYKFVDQFNFDNTSLHFAWEA
-702 YVDIQWTA
+702 QWKNQSETGNIGDYIEIGKDVRGTNAFYSLGAKVIKAPDEPKEVQFVVTVTDFYNKEIGKLGENGEYTA
-710 TGEGTQYVTKIEDSS
+710 T
-725 ASGNDTLGYYEL
+725 
-737 NGIRNTVS
+737 
-745 RGALIGGTP
+745 
-754 DKPTEVTFTA
+754 
-764 TVKNAENGN
+764 
-773 VIGTLDYPAII
+773 I
-784 GAPISATLPSGTPR
+784 GAPISAALQTDAPQ
-798 FTAVSDGTP
+798 FTAISDGTS
-807 SSTGATKFTG
+807 SSTSATKFTG

-831 VPSDCVTMDTS
+831 VPNDCVTMADS
-842 NSTTGYVNF
+842 NTNVTNNEVSLN
-851 QSIKVDKVEQSVTEP
+851 SIRVDQVEKSGDV
-866 DKRLNVTVSV
+866 LNVTVTV
-876 TTGAIGGVW
+876 TTGNIGGVW
-885 SENSPA
+885 NENSSVPKF
-891 PASSDGILPNIVID
+891 SEGILPNIAID
-905 TRGFVLKTKEE
+905 TSNFQLKENTL
-916 GNPGWYLP
+916 GWYLP
-924 PDTLKLGNMTVD
+924 PDTLKLGDMAVK
-936 VLTPAFTKVEYADDS
+936 VLTPAFTGVDLANDP
-951 TTFTIHTQNMPENA
+951 TGPTFTIQTQNMPENA
-965 TVEVALAQTS
+965 TVEVALAKTTVS
-975 VTTTP
+975 VAD
-980 GIEQSTIKA
+980 IDN
-989 KATHVGDGKY
+989 ATKKDATRGSDGKY
-999 SVTFDKSKFES
+999 SVTFNKSDFEA
-1010 GTEYYLWFRY
+1010 GAEYYLWFRY
-1020 GSPGSDWAYENVTH
+1020 GSPGSDWAYENRTN
-1034 RPTYTPNP
+1034 RPIYTFNN
-1042 TTGGGSGSES
+1042 TTGGNTGSES

-1058 SGSTSGSDS
+1058 SGSTGGG
-1067 SEGGGKTTEG
+1067 SEGGGSTTEG

>member
-43 QWQSKGLIQGYEDGT
+43 QWQNKGLIQGYEDGT

-304 LLIDLAAHITKS
+304 LLIDLAAHITQS

-406 ASGVTFDKNLNIRK
+406 ASGVTFDKNLDIRK
-420 TDTSNGATAP
+420 KDTSNGATAP

-438 GGNSGG
+438 GG
-444 SSGGSSGTASKE
+444 SSTTSKE
-456 ITGAEKVTRDVPY
+456 ITGAEEVTLNVPY
-469 GTSADDALA
+469 GEKTADQALA
-478 AIPKTVTLKLK
+478 AIPKTVTLNLK
-489 GGSTTTTTVTNWKWA
+489 NGKTISATVTEWKWA
-504 DGVSYNATPTENTN
+504 DGEEAKYNATPTADTT

-529 GYTYNGTLTAE
+529 GYTYNGTLTAK
-540 ATVTV
+540 ACVTV
-545 HPLDKTKLEAAKNAY
+545 HPLDKTELTAALTAANAGF
-560 MDLQN
+560 N
-565 KQTYD
+565 NTTTD
-570 EKEAATDKE
+570 EKVAATDKE
-579 KILIKDSTPDQIT
+579 KILITDKAANAVTE
-592 AGVRFATPKDWRPL
+592 GVRFTTSVAKNTLETAISNAR
-606 DDAIKSVENQERIGF
+606 DAENTGF
-621 ASQQKCDDTAKT
+621 ASQKACKAAADALQVAITAFK
-633 LQAAIDDFIQNK
+633 
-645 VKVGTSKTTDAYI
+645 GTIKIGTNTTTDAYI
-658 LQQVKDELLKPDKGD
+658 LQQVKDVVSEDRNSDAP
-673 YAYSSKL
+673 YSSYK
-680 QPLKSGSA
+680 QPLKFG
-688 YPLYMGSWTADNGV
+688 YVYKFVDQFNFDNTSLHFAWEA
-702 YVDIQWTA
+702 QWKNQSETGNIGDYIEIGKDVRGTNAFYSLGAKVIKAPDEPKEVQFVVTVTDFYNKEIGKLGENGEYTA
-710 TGEGTQYVTKIEDSS
+710 T
-725 ASGNDTLGYYEL
+725 
-737 NGIRNTVS
+737 
-745 RGALIGGTP
+745 
-754 DKPTEVTFTA
+754 
-764 TVKNAENGN
+764 
-773 VIGTLDYPAII
+773 I
-784 GAPISATLPSGTPR
+784 GAPISAALQTDAPQ
-798 FTAVSDGTP
+798 FTAISDGTS
-807 SSTGATKFTG
+807 SSTSATKFTG

-831 VPSDCVTMDTS
+831 VPNDCVTMADS
-842 NSTTGYVNF
+842 NTNVTNNEVSLN
-851 QSIKVDKVEQSVTEP
+851 SIRVDQVEKSGDV
-866 DKRLNVTVSV
+866 LNVTVTV
-876 TTGAIGGVW
+876 TTGNIGGVW
-885 SENSPA
+885 NENSSVPKF
-891 PASSDGILPNIVID
+891 SEGILPNIAID
-905 TRGFVLKTKEE
+905 TSNFQLKENTL
-916 GNPGWYLP
+916 GWYLP
-924 PDTLKLGNMTVD
+924 PDTLKLGDMAVK
-936 VLTPAFTKVEYADDS
+936 VLTPAFTGVDLANDP
-951 TTFTIHTQNMPENA
+951 TGPTFTIQTQNMPENA
-965 TVEVALAQTS
+965 TVEVALAKTTVS
-975 VTTTP
+975 VAD
-980 GIEQSTIKA
+980 IDN
-989 KATHVGDGKY
+989 ATKKDATRGSDGKY
-999 SVTFDKSKFES
+999 SVTFNKSDFEA
-1010 GTEYYLWFRY
+1010 GAEYYLWFRY
-1020 GSPGSDWAYENVTH
+1020 GSPGSDWAYENRTN
-1034 RPTYTPNP
+1034 RPIYTFNN
-1042 TTGGGSGSES
+1042 TTGGNTGSES

-1058 SGSTSGSDS
+1058 SGSTGGG
-1067 SEGGGKTTEG
+1067 SEGGGSTTEG

>member
-1 MGKNFIN
+1 MGKNFTK

-131 MIANAARLSANEA
+131 MITNAARLSANEA

-304 LLIDLAAHITKS
+304 LLIDLAAHITQS

-570 EKEAATDKE
+570 EKKAATDKE

-764 TVKNAENGN
+764 TVKNSMTQKE
-773 VIGTLDYPAII
+773 IGTIDYTALI
-784 GAPISATLPSGTPR
+784 GAPISVSANQPSTVPQ
-798 FTAVSDGTP
+798 FTVISDGTS

-817 VVPITLK
+817 VVPITLN
-824 GADAIKS
+824 GAEAITD
-831 VPSDCVTMDTS
+831 VSDGCVTMDAQ
-842 NSTTGYVNF
+842 STLSDSSKVSF
-851 QSIKVDKVEQSVTEP
+851 SHISVDKVEKSDTG
-866 DKRLNVTVSV
+866 LNVTVTV

-885 SENSPA
+885 DENSPY
-891 PASSDGILPNIVID
+891 PFKEGILPNISID
-905 TRGFVLKTKEE
+905 TSKLQLKENTL
-916 GNPGWYLP
+916 GWYLP
-924 PDTLKLGNMTVD
+924 TDNTLKLKDMTVE
-936 VLTPAFTKVEYADDS
+936 VLTPAFTKVEYADDP
-951 TTFTIHTQNMPENA
+951 TTGNPTFTIQTQNMPENA
-965 TVEVALAQTS
+965 KVEVALEKKDVGAG
-975 VTTTP
+975 
-980 GIEQSTIKA
+980 GIDNATIK
-989 KATHVGDGKY
+989 KDATRGDDGKY
-999 SVTFDKSKFES
+999 SVTFDKSEFES
-1010 GTEYYLWFRY
+1010 GAEYYLWFRY
-1020 GSPGSDWAYENVTH
+1020 GSPGSDWAYESVTN
-1034 RPTYTPNP
+1034 RPTYTPNS
-1042 TTGGGSGSES
+1042 TTGGGS
-1052 EGGGDA
+1052 
-1058 SGSTSGSDS
+1058 DS
-1067 SEGGGKTTEG
+1067 SESGSGNTTEG
-1077 N
+1077 SQAGA

>member
-1 MGKNFIN
+1 MGKNFTK

-204 QPTQPTTPTTDTT
+204 QPTQPTTPTTNTT

-304 LLIDLAAHITKS
+304 LLIDLAAHITQS

-570 EKEAATDKE
+570 EKKAATDKE

-764 TVKNAENGN
+764 TVKNSMTQKE
-773 VIGTLDYPAII
+773 IGTIDYTALID
-784 GAPISATLPSGTPR
+784 APISVSANQPSTVPQ
-798 FTAVSDGTP
+798 FTVISDGTS

-817 VVPITLK
+817 VVPITLN
-824 GADAIKS
+824 GAEAITD
-831 VPSDCVTMDTS
+831 VSDGCVTMDAQ
-842 NSTTGYVNF
+842 STLSDSSKVSF
-851 QSIKVDKVEQSVTEP
+851 SHISVDKVEKSDTG
-866 DKRLNVTVSV
+866 LNVTVTV

-885 SENSPA
+885 DENSPY
-891 PASSDGILPNIVID
+891 PFKEGILPNISID
-905 TRGFVLKTKEE
+905 TSKLQLKENTL
-916 GNPGWYLP
+916 GWYLP
-924 PDTLKLGNMTVD
+924 TDNTLKLKDMTVE
-936 VLTPAFTKVEYADDS
+936 VLTPAFTKVEYADDP
-951 TTFTIHTQNMPENA
+951 TTGNPTFTIQTQNMPENA
-965 TVEVALAQTS
+965 KVEVALEKKDVGAG
-975 VTTTP
+975 
-980 GIEQSTIKA
+980 GIDNATIK
-989 KATHVGDGKY
+989 KDATRGDDGKY
-999 SVTFDKSKFES
+999 SVTFDKSEFES
-1010 GTEYYLWFRY
+1010 GAEYYLWFRY
-1020 GSPGSDWAYENVTH
+1020 GSPGSDWAYESVTN
-1034 RPTYTPNP
+1034 RPTYTPNS
-1042 TTGGGSGSES
+1042 TTGGGS
-1052 EGGGDA
+1052 
-1058 SGSTSGSDS
+1058 DS
-1067 SEGGGKTTEG
+1067 SESGSGNTTEG
-1077 N
+1077 SQAGA

>member
-304 LLIDLAAHITKS
+304 LLIDLAAHITQS

-438 GGNSGG
+438 GG
-444 SSGGSSGTASKE
+444 SSTTSKE
-456 ITGAEKVTRDVPY
+456 ITGAEEVTLNVPY
-469 GTSADDALA
+469 GEKTADQALA
-478 AIPKTVTLKLK
+478 AIPKTVTLNLK
-489 GGSTTTTTVTNWKWA
+489 NGKTISATVTEWKWA
-504 DGVSYNATPTENTN
+504 DGEEAKYNATPTADTT

-529 GYTYNGTLTAE
+529 GYTYNGTLTAK
-540 ATVTV
+540 ACVTV
-545 HPLDKTKLEAAKNAY
+545 HPLDKTELTAALTAANAVF
-560 MDLQN
+560 N
-565 KQTYD
+565 NTTTD
-570 EKEAATDKE
+570 EKVAATDKE
-579 KILIKDSTPDQIT
+579 KILITDKAANAVTE
-592 AGVRFATPKDWRPL
+592 GVRFTTSVAKNTLETAISNAR
-606 DDAIKSVENQERIGF
+606 DAENTGF
-621 ASQQKCDDTAKT
+621 ASQKACKAAADALQVAITAFK
-633 LQAAIDDFIQNK
+633 
-645 VKVGTSKTTDAYI
+645 GTIKIGTNTTTDAYI
-658 LQQVKDELLKPDKGD
+658 LQQVKDVVSEDRNSDAP
-673 YAYSSKL
+673 YSSYK
-680 QPLKSGSA
+680 QPLKFG
-688 YPLYMGSWTADNGV
+688 YVYKFVDQFNFDNTSLHFAWEA
-702 YVDIQWTA
+702 QWKNQSETGNIGDYIEIGKDVRGTNAFYSLGAKVIKAPDEPKEVQFVVTVTDFYNKEIGKLGENGEYTA
-710 TGEGTQYVTKIEDSS
+710 T
-725 ASGNDTLGYYEL
+725 
-737 NGIRNTVS
+737 
-745 RGALIGGTP
+745 
-754 DKPTEVTFTA
+754 
-764 TVKNAENGN
+764 
-773 VIGTLDYPAII
+773 I
-784 GAPISATLPSGTPR
+784 GAPISAALQTDAPQ
-798 FTAVSDGTP
+798 FTAISDGTS
-807 SSTGATKFTG
+807 SSTSATKFTG

-831 VPSDCVTMDTS
+831 VPNDCVTMADS
-842 NSTTGYVNF
+842 NTNVTNNEVSLK
-851 QSIKVDKVEQSVTEP
+851 SIHVDKVEQSPTG
-866 DKRLNVTVSV
+866 LNVTVSV
-876 TTGAIGGVW
+876 TTGGMGGVW
-885 SENSPA
+885 NENSLVPKF
-891 PASSDGILPNIVID
+891 SDGKLPNISID
-905 TRGFVLKTKEE
+905 TSKLQLKENTL
-916 GNPGWYLP
+916 GWYLP
-924 PDTLKLGNMTVD
+924 TDTLNLGNMTVH
-936 VLTPAFTKVEYADDS
+936 VLTPAFTGVYPAVDP
-951 TTFTIHTQNMPENA
+951 TTGNPTFTIHTQNMPENA
-965 TVEVALAQTS
+965 KVEVALAKTS
-975 VTTTP
+975 VNAAD
-980 GIEQSTIKA
+980 IEKATIKA
-989 KATHVGDGKY
+989 TATRGNDGDY

-1010 GTEYYLWFRY
+1010 GVEYYLWFRY
-1020 GSPGSDWAYENVTH
+1020 GSPGSDWAYDNVTN
-1034 RPTYTPNP
+1034 RPTYTFNN
-1042 TTGGGSGSES
+1042 TTGSES

-1058 SGSTSGSDS
+1058 SGSTSGGNESGG
-1067 SEGGGKTTEG
+1067 EGSQAGA
-1077 N
+1077 

>member
-43 QWQSKGLIQGYEDGT
+43 QWQNKGLIQGYEDGT

-304 LLIDLAAHITKS
+304 LLIDLAAHITQS

-406 ASGVTFDKNLNIRK
+406 ASGVTFDKNLDIRK
-420 TDTSNGATAP
+420 KDTSNGATAP

-438 GGNSGG
+438 GG
-444 SSGGSSGTASKE
+444 SSTTSKE
-456 ITGAEKVTRDVPY
+456 ITGAEEVTLNVPY
-469 GTSADDALA
+469 GEKTADQALA
-478 AIPKTVTLKLK
+478 AIPKTVTLNLK
-489 GGSTTTTTVTNWKWA
+489 NGKTISATVTEWKWA
-504 DGVSYNATPTENTN
+504 DGEEAKYNATPTADTT

-529 GYTYNGTLTAE
+529 GYTYNGTLTAK
-540 ATVTV
+540 ACVTV
-545 HPLDKTKLEAAKNAY
+545 HPLDKTELTAALTAANAVF
-560 MDLQN
+560 N
-565 KQTYD
+565 NTTTD
-570 EKEAATDKE
+570 EKVAATDKE
-579 KILIKDSTPDQIT
+579 KILITDKAANAVTE
-592 AGVRFATPKDWRPL
+592 GVRFTTSVAKNTLETAISNAR
-606 DDAIKSVENQERIGF
+606 DAENTGF
-621 ASQQKCDDTAKT
+621 ASQKACKAAADALQVAITAFK
-633 LQAAIDDFIQNK
+633 
-645 VKVGTSKTTDAYI
+645 GTIKIGTNTTTDAYI
-658 LQQVKDELLKPDKGD
+658 LQQVKDVVSEDRNSDAP
-673 YAYSSKL
+673 YSSYK
-680 QPLKSGSA
+680 QPLKFG
-688 YPLYMGSWTADNGV
+688 YVYKFVDQFNFDNTSLHFAWEA
-702 YVDIQWTA
+702 QWKNQSETGNIGDYIEIGKDVRGTNAFYSLGAKVIKAPDEPKEVQFVVTVTDFYNKEIGKLGENGEYTA
-710 TGEGTQYVTKIEDSS
+710 T
-725 ASGNDTLGYYEL
+725 
-737 NGIRNTVS
+737 
-745 RGALIGGTP
+745 
-754 DKPTEVTFTA
+754 
-764 TVKNAENGN
+764 
-773 VIGTLDYPAII
+773 I
-784 GAPISATLPSGTPR
+784 GAPISAALQTDAPQ
-798 FTAVSDGTP
+798 FTAISDGTS
-807 SSTGATKFTG
+807 SSTSATKFTG

-831 VPSDCVTMDTS
+831 VPNDCVTMADS
-842 NSTTGYVNF
+842 NTNVTNNEVSLK
-851 QSIKVDKVEQSVTEP
+851 SIHVDKVEQSPTG
-866 DKRLNVTVSV
+866 LNVTVSV
-876 TTGAIGGVW
+876 TTGGMGGVW
-885 SENSPA
+885 NENSLVPKF
-891 PASSDGILPNIVID
+891 SDGKLPNISID
-905 TRGFVLKTKEE
+905 TSKLQLKENTL
-916 GNPGWYLP
+916 GWYLP
-924 PDTLKLGNMTVD
+924 TDTLNLGNMTVH
-936 VLTPAFTKVEYADDS
+936 VLTPAFTGVYPAVDP
-951 TTFTIHTQNMPENA
+951 TTGNPTFTIHTQNMPENA
-965 TVEVALAQTS
+965 KVEVALAKTS
-975 VTTTP
+975 VNAAD
-980 GIEQSTIKA
+980 IEKATIKA
-989 KATHVGDGKY
+989 TATRGNDGDY

-1010 GTEYYLWFRY
+1010 GVEYYLWFRY
-1020 GSPGSDWAYENVTH
+1020 GSPGSDWAYESVTN
-1034 RPTYTPNP
+1034 RPTYTPNS
-1042 TTGGGSGSES
+1042 TTGGGS
-1052 EGGGDA
+1052 
-1058 SGSTSGSDS
+1058 DS
-1067 SEGGGKTTEG
+1067 SESGSGNTTEG
-1077 N
+1077 RQAGA

>member
-1 MGKNFIN
+1 
-8 KLLPLALTAAMIVPS
+8 
-23 VPAMAAPSDI
+23 
-33 AGHWAESVIT
+33 
-43 QWQSKGLIQGYEDGT
+43 
-58 FKPGNTITRAEF
+58 
-70 VTLMNNAKGFWSEGS
+70 
-85 INFSDVKNGSW
+85 
-96 FYSAVARAVAAG
+96 
-108 YVKGYSDGSFKP
+108 
-120 GNTITRAEAAV
+120 

-304 LLIDLAAHITKS
+304 LLIDLAAHITQS

-406 ASGVTFDKNLNIRK
+406 ASGVTFDKNLDIRK
-420 TDTSNGATAP
+420 KDTSNGATAP

-438 GGNSGG
+438 GG
-444 SSGGSSGTASKE
+444 SSTTSKE
-456 ITGAEKVTRDVPY
+456 ITGAEEVTLNVPY
-469 GTSADDALA
+469 GEKTADQALA
-478 AIPKTVTLKLK
+478 AIPKTVTLNLK
-489 GGSTTTTTVTNWKWA
+489 NGKTISATVTEWKWA
-504 DGVSYNATPTENTN
+504 DGEEAKYNATPTADTT

-529 GYTYNGTLTAE
+529 GYTYNGTLTAK
-540 ATVTV
+540 ACVTV
-545 HPLDKTKLEAAKNAY
+545 HPLDKTELTAALTAANAVF
-560 MDLQN
+560 N
-565 KQTYD
+565 NTTTD
-570 EKEAATDKE
+570 EKVAATDKE
-579 KILIKDSTPDQIT
+579 KILITDKAANAVTE
-592 AGVRFATPKDWRPL
+592 GVRFTTSVAKNTLETAISNAR
-606 DDAIKSVENQERIGF
+606 DAENTGF
-621 ASQQKCDDTAKT
+621 ASQKACKAAADALQVAITAFK
-633 LQAAIDDFIQNK
+633 
-645 VKVGTSKTTDAYI
+645 GTIKIGTNTTTDAYI
-658 LQQVKDELLKPDKGD
+658 LQQVKDVVSEDRNSDAP
-673 YAYSSKL
+673 YSSYK
-680 QPLKSGSA
+680 QPLKFG
-688 YPLYMGSWTADNGV
+688 YVYKFVDQFNFDNTSLHFAWEA
-702 YVDIQWTA
+702 QWKNQSETGNIGDYIEIGKDVRGTNAFYSLGAKVIKAPDEPKEVQFVVTVTDFYNKEIGKLGENGEYTA
-710 TGEGTQYVTKIEDSS
+710 T
-725 ASGNDTLGYYEL
+725 
-737 NGIRNTVS
+737 
-745 RGALIGGTP
+745 
-754 DKPTEVTFTA
+754 
-764 TVKNAENGN
+764 
-773 VIGTLDYPAII
+773 I
-784 GAPISATLPSGTPR
+784 GAPISAALQTDAPQ
-798 FTAVSDGTP
+798 FTAISDGTS
-807 SSTGATKFTG
+807 SSTSATKFTG

-831 VPSDCVTMDTS
+831 VPNDCVTMADS
-842 NSTTGYVNF
+842 NTNVTNNEVSLK
-851 QSIKVDKVEQSVTEP
+851 SIHVDKVEQSPTG
-866 DKRLNVTVSV
+866 LNVTVSV
-876 TTGAIGGVW
+876 TTGGMGGVW
-885 SENSPA
+885 NENSLVPKF
-891 PASSDGILPNIVID
+891 SDGKLPNISID
-905 TRGFVLKTKEE
+905 TSKLQLKENTL
-916 GNPGWYLP
+916 GWYLP
-924 PDTLKLGNMTVD
+924 TDTLNLGNMTVH
-936 VLTPAFTKVEYADDS
+936 VLTPAFTGVYPAVDP
-951 TTFTIHTQNMPENA
+951 TTGNPTFTIHTQNMPENA
-965 TVEVALAQTS
+965 KVEVALAKTS
-975 VTTTP
+975 VNAAD
-980 GIEQSTIKA
+980 IEKATIKA
-989 KATHVGDGKY
+989 TATRGNDGDY

-1010 GTEYYLWFRY
+1010 GVEYYLWFRY
-1020 GSPGSDWAYENVTH
+1020 GSPGSDWAYESVTN
-1034 RPTYTPNP
+1034 RPTYTPNS
-1042 TTGGGSGSES
+1042 TTGGGS
-1052 EGGGDA
+1052 
-1058 SGSTSGSDS
+1058 DS
-1067 SEGGGKTTEG
+1067 SESGSGNTTEG
-1077 N
+1077 SQAGA

>member
-43 QWQSKGLIQGYEDGT
+43 QWQNKGLIQGYEDGT

-85 INFSDVKNGSW
+85 INFSDAKNGSW

-304 LLIDLAAHITKS
+304 LLIDLAAHITQS

-406 ASGVTFDKNLNIRK
+406 ASGVTFDKNLDIRK
-420 TDTSNGATAP
+420 KDTSNGATAP

-438 GGNSGG
+438 GG
-444 SSGGSSGTASKE
+444 SSTTSKE
-456 ITGAEKVTRDVPY
+456 ITGAEEVTLNVPY
-469 GTSADDALA
+469 GEKTADQALA
-478 AIPKTVTLKLK
+478 AIPKTVTLNLK
-489 GGSTTTTTVTNWKWA
+489 NGKTISATVTEWKWA
-504 DGVSYNATPTENTN
+504 DGEEAKYNATPTADTT

-529 GYTYNGTLTAE
+529 GYTYNGTLTAK
-540 ATVTV
+540 ACVTV
-545 HPLDKTKLEAAKNAY
+545 HPLDKTELTAALTAANAVF
-560 MDLQN
+560 N
-565 KQTYD
+565 NTTTD
-570 EKEAATDKE
+570 EKVAATDKE
-579 KILIKDSTPDQIT
+579 KILITDKAANAVTE
-592 AGVRFATPKDWRPL
+592 GVRFTTSVAKNTLETAISNAR
-606 DDAIKSVENQERIGF
+606 DAENTGF
-621 ASQQKCDDTAKT
+621 ASQKACKAAADALQVAITAFK
-633 LQAAIDDFIQNK
+633 
-645 VKVGTSKTTDAYI
+645 GTIKIGTNTTTDAYI
-658 LQQVKDELLKPDKGD
+658 LQQVKDVVSEDRNSDAP
-673 YAYSSKL
+673 YSSYK
-680 QPLKSGSA
+680 QPLKFG
-688 YPLYMGSWTADNGV
+688 YVYKFVDQFNFDNTSLHFAWEA
-702 YVDIQWTA
+702 QWKNQSETGNIGDYIEIGKDVRGTNAFYSLGAKVIKAPDEPKEVQFVVTVTDFYNKEIGKLGENGEYTA
-710 TGEGTQYVTKIEDSS
+710 T
-725 ASGNDTLGYYEL
+725 
-737 NGIRNTVS
+737 
-745 RGALIGGTP
+745 
-754 DKPTEVTFTA
+754 
-764 TVKNAENGN
+764 
-773 VIGTLDYPAII
+773 I
-784 GAPISATLPSGTPR
+784 GAPISAALQTDAPQ
-798 FTAVSDGTP
+798 FTAISDGTS
-807 SSTGATKFTG
+807 SSTSATKFTG

-831 VPSDCVTMDTS
+831 VPNDCVTMADS
-842 NSTTGYVNF
+842 NTNVTNNEVSLK
-851 QSIKVDKVEQSVTEP
+851 SIHVDKVEQSPTG
-866 DKRLNVTVSV
+866 LNVTVSV
-876 TTGAIGGVW
+876 TTGGMGGVW
-885 SENSPA
+885 NENSLVPKF
-891 PASSDGILPNIVID
+891 SDGKLPNISID
-905 TRGFVLKTKEE
+905 TSKLQLKENTL
-916 GNPGWYLP
+916 GWYLP
-924 PDTLKLGNMTVD
+924 TDTLNLGNMTVH
-936 VLTPAFTKVEYADDS
+936 VLTPAFTGVYPAVDP
-951 TTFTIHTQNMPENA
+951 TTGNPTFTIHTQNMPENA
-965 TVEVALAQTS
+965 KVEVALAKTS
-975 VTTTP
+975 VNAAD
-980 GIEQSTIKA
+980 IEKATIKA
-989 KATHVGDGKY
+989 TATRGNDGDY

-1010 GTEYYLWFRY
+1010 GVEYYLWFRY
-1020 GSPGSDWAYENVTH
+1020 GSPGSDWAYESVTN
-1034 RPTYTPNP
+1034 RPTYTPNS
-1042 TTGGGSGSES
+1042 TTGGGS
-1052 EGGGDA
+1052 
-1058 SGSTSGSDS
+1058 DS
-1067 SEGGGKTTEG
+1067 SESGSGNTTEG
-1077 N
+1077 SQAGA